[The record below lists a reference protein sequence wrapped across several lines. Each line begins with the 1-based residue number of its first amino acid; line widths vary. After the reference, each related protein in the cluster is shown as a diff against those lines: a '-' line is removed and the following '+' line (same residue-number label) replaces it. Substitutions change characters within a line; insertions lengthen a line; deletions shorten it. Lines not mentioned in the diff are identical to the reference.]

1 MKNAFRFEKRE
12 DGIGILY
19 FDIPG
24 ESVNKF
30 NTPVMEELEEKAD
43 SLKSEDIKCL
53 LFMSGKDSSVFIAGA
68 DINEIVDVTDPE
80 LGYQVALRGQSV
92 FDRFSK
98 MPFPTIAVIDGA
110 CMGGGTELSLACNY
124 RIATDSPAT
133 KIALPEVNLGI
144 LPGWGGTQ
152 RLPRLIG
159 IQRSLDIILTGKNL
173 NAKRAWRSGVIDK
186 IIATEWVIEK
196 SIEFANEVIEGKTA
210 KYIKNRDPKGLASAA
225 LEKTPLGRNIMF
237 SQAEKMVIKK
247 SGGHY
252 PAPLRAI
259 KVMKQTFGMP
269 LEKGLDIEARA
280 LGDLVSSPIC
290 KSLVQIYL
298 WTEEIKKENGTGKKT
313 VKTSEVKKSAVLGA
327 GVMGGGIAQLFA
339 AKDIDVRV
347 KDINHDAVAKA
358 YQQASSVL
366 KEKVKRRRMTKE
378 KYREIMLRIS
388 GTTDY
393 KGFQNTDLIVE
404 AIVEDLDI
412 KKSVLADLENQV
424 SKDAIIASNTSSLLI
439 DDMAP
444 ALKNKKRFTG
454 MHFFNPVHK
463 MPLVEVIR
471 GKDTS
476 DKAIATIFELCK
488 KTGKTP
494 IVVNDGPGFLVNRLL
509 LPYMVE
515 AVSLLEE
522 GHSIQELDHAMKK
535 FGMPMGPIE
544 LFDEVGI
551 DVAAKVAKIL
561 QQTMADRMAESD
573 LLDNLV
579 KANRLGKKNKI
590 GFYKYDGRKKT
601 YDPMVETF
609 IKIKEKSELTDE
621 ELQQRMVYPMINEAA
636 RCLEDGISS
645 TARDVDIGMIF
656 GTGFAPFRGG
666 LLKFADSEGLEK
678 VISALSD
685 FEKKFGSRF
694 KPADYLVKLKSGQ
707 GSFYK

>member
-1 MKNAFRFEKRE
+1 MKNAFTFKKRD

-30 NTPVMEELEEKAD
+30 NTPVMEELEATAEKI
-43 SLKSEDIKCL
+43 KSEDLKCL
-53 LFMSGKDSSVFIAGA
+53 LFMSGKESPIFIAGA
-68 DINEIVDVTDPE
+68 DISEIKDLTDPE
-80 LGYQVALRGQSV
+80 VGYQVALRGQFV
-92 FDRFSK
+92 FDKFAQ
-98 MPFPTIAVIDGA
+98 MPFPTISVINGA
-110 CMGGGTELSLACNY
+110 CMGGGTELSLACTY
-124 RIATDSPAT
+124 RVATDSPAT

-159 IQRSLDIILTGKNL
+159 LQRSLDFILTGKNL
-173 NAKRAWRSGVIDK
+173 NAKRAYRAGIIDK
-186 IIATEWVIEK
+186 IITAEWVLEDALK
-196 SIEFANEVIEGKTA
+196 FANEIISGETE
-210 KYIKNRDPKGLASAA
+210 KYIKQRNPKGLASAA
-225 LEKTPLGRNIMF
+225 LEKTSVGRNIMF
-237 SQAEKMVIKK
+237 SQAEKMVMKK

-252 PAPLRAI
+252 PAPLRI
-259 KVMKQTFGMP
+259 LKVLKQTVGMP
-269 LEKGLDIEARA
+269 LQKGLEIEARA
-280 LGDLVSSPIC
+280 LGDLIVTPIC
-290 KSLVQIYL
+290 KSLVQIFL
-298 WTEEIKKENGTGKKT
+298 WTEEIKKENGTSKKT
-313 VKTSEVKKSAVLGA
+313 VKTDAVKKTAVLGA

-339 AKDIDVRV
+339 AKSIDVRV

-358 YQQASSVL
+358 YQQAASIL
-366 KEKVKRRRMTKE
+366 KEKVKRRRLTKE
-378 KYREIMLRIS
+378 KYREIMLRIT

-393 KGFQNTDLIVE
+393 SGFNNTDLVVE

-412 KKSVLADLENQV
+412 KKSVLAELEKHV
-424 SKDAIIASNTSSLLI
+424 SKDTIIASNTSSLLI
-439 DDMAP
+439 DDMSP
-444 ALKNKKRFTG
+444 ALKNKKRFAG

-471 GKDTS
+471 GKETS
-476 DKAIATIFELCK
+476 DKAIATVFELCK

-522 GHSIQELDHAMKK
+522 GHSIQELDKVMKK

-561 QQTMADRMAESD
+561 RQTMADRMAESD

-579 KANRLGKKNKI
+579 RADRLGKKNKI
-590 GFYKYDGRKKT
+590 GFYKYEGRKKI

-609 IKIKEKSELTDE
+609 IKHKEKTELSTE
-621 ELQQRMVYPMINEAA
+621 QLQQRMVYPMINEAA
-636 RCLEDGISS
+636 RCLEDGIASC
-645 TARDVDIGMIF
+645 ARDVDIGMIF

-678 VISALSD
+678 VIATLID

-694 KPADYLVKLKSGQ
+694 KPADYLVKIKKGE
-707 GSFYK
+707 GSFYE